1 MKCNVGNIDRAIRIV
16 VGLALIGLAV
26 TNTIGEWGWVGIIS
40 LLTGVFRYCPAYSMF
55 GCKSCNKD
63 KSCCK

>member
-1 MKCNVGNIDRAIRIV
+1 MKCNVGNIDRAVRII

-26 TNTIGEWGWVGIIS
+26 TNIIGEWGWIGVIP
-40 LLTGVFRYCPAYSMF
+40 LLTGIFRYCPAYSVI

-63 KSCCK
+63 SSCCK